1 MYVSLGLNEL
11 ILISLYKS
19 NDTWRS
25 WQFTTAGIYNHVFIL
40 TKMNISNISIKDIQI
55 NRVYI
60 RI

>member
-25 WQFTTAGIYNHVFIL
+25 WQFTTAAFTIMFL
-40 TKMNISNISIKDIQI
+40 F
-55 NRVYI
+55 
-60 RI
+60 